1 MKKRKRLLV
10 ESHHWRVVIDNGR
23 GLAERKE
30 AGADL
35 AYISIEV
42 LLKTDLAL

>member
-10 ESHHWRVVIDNGR
+10 ESHHWRVVIDDGR
-23 GLAERKE
+23 GLAGRKE

-35 AYISIEV
+35 AYIIEV